1 MTYAI
6 SQVAEK
12 YSLEPYTLRYYEKE
26 GILSPNKSESGER
39 RYTDGDLEQLEMVLC
54 LKSTGM
60 SLKEIKRYF
69 DLCADGD
76 ATAGERLQIFISQ
89 RNHILEKMDSL
100 QNNLAKIEHKIRW
113 YREKYGLE

>member
-26 GILSPNKSESGER
+26 GILSPDKSESGER

-69 DLCADGD
+69 DLCADGE

-89 RNHILEKMDSL
+89 RNHILEKMDNL

-113 YREKYGLE
+113 YREKYGQE